1 MIKAI
6 STLIIFLLFCLL
18 NIQAQEKS
26 FEEKVQLLSNQIEK
40 ITTEE
45 RSVLKNEI
53 KEINKR
59 LKMTEISETEAQQLK
74 KKAAAKSAQNIQNR
88 VSAIEKQLLGL
99 VQNKVD
105 NEIFQE
111 DNRRRFSIGNYDIN
125 YTKEFKKYK
134 RIDRRTKSNTVFAFG
149 LNNLV
154 TDKAFGSI
162 DNEEFELWNSR
173 FFEWGINYKTRV
185 FKEHSHL
192 YVDYGF
198 SVLYNTLR
206 VKQNKYFVVDGN
218 TTVMQTHAIDLKKSK
233 FKNVQLVFPMYL
245 ELDFSKPK
253 VDDENGKKRYRTNRG
268 VRIGVGGFVGV
279 NLKTK
284 QILKYKQDGKRT
296 RDVQKGDFKVNNF
309 VYGLS
314 AFIGHKDTSFYVKYN
329 LNELFKNASS
339 EQNNISFG
347 VRFDW

>member
-1 MIKAI
+1 M
-6 STLIIFLLFCLL
+6 
-18 NIQAQEKS
+18 
-26 FEEKVQLLSNQIEK
+26 
-40 ITTEE
+40 
-45 RSVLKNEI
+45 
-53 KEINKR
+53 
-59 LKMTEISETEAQQLK
+59 
-74 KKAAAKSAQNIQNR
+74 
-88 VSAIEKQLLGL
+88 LGL
-99 VQNKVD
+99 VQHKVD

-111 DNRRRFSIGNYDIN
+111 DNRRRFSIGHYDIN

-134 RIDRRTKSNTVFAFG
+134 RIGRRTKSNTVFAFG

-173 FFEWGINYKTRV
+173 FFEWGINYKTRA

-198 SVLYNTLR
+198 SVMYNTLR
-206 VKQNKYFVVDGN
+206 AKQNQYYVVDGN
-218 TTVMQTHAIDLKKSK
+218 TTVLQTHAIDLKKSK

-253 VDDENGKKRYRTNRG
+253 VDDKNGKKRFRTNSG
-268 VRIGVGGFVGV
+268 VRIGAGGFVGV

-314 AFIGHKDTSFYVKYN
+314 AFIGHRDTSFYVKYN